1 MKKSTIDRIISN
13 ANDRRATVIGQYTY
27 KANLNTGEI
36 LRCKTED
43 LGREWL
49 QTDGT
54 QTSGWEVV
62 AHT

>member
-13 ANDRRATVIGQYTY
+13 TNDRRATVIGRYTY

-43 LGREWL
+43 LGREWV
-49 QTDGT
+49 QTDGA

-62 AHT
+62 AHA

>member
-13 ANDRRATVIGQYTY
+13 ANDRRATVIGRYTY

-49 QTDGT
+49 QTDST

-62 AHT
+62 AHA